1 MPVRRI
7 PKNYLCVT
15 GAFASKKNGRMVS
28 FESLLER
35 DHLLLLEFDPTVKS
49 FEEQPVT
56 VLVNKP
62 GSSTGKY
69 VPDVFVQYVDSE
81 QKRPLLAEVKHSSD
95 LERKADKYTPKFEA
109 AQRFANAQEWDFDT
123 VTEQQIRGQFL
134 QNIKFL
140 REYRNVQPQPEDIS
154 HVIITLTNLGGFA
167 ELKTLLKE
175 LSPNVMAQLHWV
187 PTIWHLVVTSQLL
200 VALDEPLSDT
210 TPLAL
215 PEWDEE
221 S

>member
-15 GAFASKKNGRMVS
+15 GAFASKKNGRMVF

-35 DHLLLLEFDPTVKS
+35 DHMLLLEFDPTVKH

-56 VLVNKP
+56 VPLNKQ
-62 GSSTGKY
+62 GSRARKY
-69 VPDVFVQYVDSE
+69 VPDVLVHYVDSE
-81 QKRPLLAEVKHSSD
+81 QKQPLLAEVKHSTD
-95 LERKADKYTPKFEA
+95 LERKAGKYTDKFEA
-109 AQRFANAQEWDFDT
+109 AKRFAHSQEWDFNT
-123 VTEQQIRGQFL
+123 ITEQQIRGQYL

-140 REYRNVQPQPEDIS
+140 REYRNIQPQPDDIS
-154 HVIITLTNLGGFA
+154 HVILTLTNLGGFA
-167 ELKTLLKE
+167 ELKALLNV
-175 LSPNVMAQLHWV
+175 LNPNAMEQLHWV

-210 TPLAL
+210 TPLAI

-221 S
+221 Q